1 MYLAMA
7 IRVFHLVR
15 PGRPKCFAS
24 VYSTRSGKFKLM
36 HYVIEDDGQLSTLWL
51 LERLLGI
58 YEHII

>member
-7 IRVFHLVR
+7 IGVFHLVKPPTMLR
-15 PGRPKCFAS
+15 F

-36 HYVIEDDGQLSTLWL
+36 HYPIEDDGQLSTLGL